1 MTIQTDKAKSGK
13 SVEQTA
19 KPLSESNAKLISTDN
34 RHFSMVRNFYIAD
47 VITLMN
53 GICGTMSIFS
63 SMRYIVSNDRC
74 DLHAAMWYMP
84 FGLLFDFFD
93 GRVARWRKNSS
104 LLGQELDSLAD
115 LISFGLAPA
124 ALAFAVGMRTNLDA
138 LGLTYFVCCGL
149 ARLARFNATVALLPK
164 DSTGKISHFEG
175 LPIPSSLSIVAL
187 LAYTV
192 AGRDISSVES
202 LPLGIFQLPVP
213 LGLHPALGKLHGF
226 VLLFILHGTAMVSRT
241 LRIPKP

>member
-1 MTIQTDKAKSGK
+1 
-13 SVEQTA
+13 
-19 KPLSESNAKLISTDN
+19 
-34 RHFSMVRNFYIAD
+34 
-47 VITLMN
+47 
-53 GICGTMSIFS
+53 
-63 SMRYIVSNDRC
+63 
-74 DLHAAMWYMP
+74 
-84 FGLLFDFFD
+84 
-93 GRVARWRKNSS
+93 
-104 LLGQELDSLAD
+104 
-115 LISFGLAPA
+115 
-124 ALAFAVGMRTNLDA
+124 MRTNLDA

-213 LGLHPALGKLHGF
+213 LGLHPALGRLHGF